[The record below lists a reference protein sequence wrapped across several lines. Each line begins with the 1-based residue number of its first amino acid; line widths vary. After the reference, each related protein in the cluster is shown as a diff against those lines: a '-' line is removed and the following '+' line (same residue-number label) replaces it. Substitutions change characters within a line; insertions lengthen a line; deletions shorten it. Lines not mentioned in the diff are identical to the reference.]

1 MTRLIN
7 LLSWSP
13 GYSGFGSYVQR
24 VVPQLDGL
32 RLQLGMDGQ
41 GQLVPASRWTLNS
54 PPWAP
59 GRPMRFLQRY
69 SLVQHGLDLPALLQR
84 HRFAVDQL
92 EGIYSPFFDALLVW
106 PEVPQLITCH
116 DLTPLVAPNS
126 SKAWLRY
133 RFWQPR
139 HCRTATKLI
148 AISRYVADQ
157 LVDFGIEADR
167 IEVIP
172 NGITIQRPPVL
183 NPISEDLLVL
193 ARHDVNKNLP
203 AIFRGISQLQRRRP
217 QWQGILR
224 IVGRGGCQST
234 LLKRMHRQLPR
245 PEQVQLLE
253 ALPQAQLLQHFRF
266 SLALL
271 SASTEEGFDYP
282 VLEAKAEG
290 IPTLISDIPVHREFH
305 EGSSLFFPVDDDGG
319 ALADHLIACLQDRSL
334 WTQLS
339 QAGLALAQK
348 LSVKAQVA
356 SIEDQFRQLCRTT

>member
-84 HRFAVDQL
+84 HRFSVDQL

-245 PEQVQLLE
+245 PEQVQLLD
-253 ALPQAQLLQHFRF
+253 ALPQAQLLQHFRS

-305 EGSSLFFPVDDDGG
+305 QGSSLFFPVDDDGG
-319 ALADHLIACLQDRSL
+319 ALADHVIACLQDRSL